1 MKQSLMGVL
10 IEQRNS
16 MEAKQFGRWFTAN
29 LKQLVSLEQVMH
41 GNTAIMAVREFK
53 EKLANAVTEEQVPEI
68 IEVDQ
73 SAE

>member
-29 LKQLVSLEQVMH
+29 LKQLIALEQTMH

-53 EKLANAVTEEQVPEI
+53 EKLANISEAP
-68 IEVDQ
+68 VDVADENQ
-73 SAE
+73 SA